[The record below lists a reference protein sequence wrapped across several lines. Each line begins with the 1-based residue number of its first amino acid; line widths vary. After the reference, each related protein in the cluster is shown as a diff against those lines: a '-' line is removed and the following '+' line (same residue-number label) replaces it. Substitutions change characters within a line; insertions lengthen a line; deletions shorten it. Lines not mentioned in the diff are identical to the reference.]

1 MNQESYRSGVVAII
15 GPPNAGKSTLLNHLL
30 GQKIAIV
37 SNKPQTT
44 RNRILGI
51 VTGDNYQMIVLDTP
65 GLHKAKDLMN
75 KEMMKVALESL
86 GEADLVLFID
96 DSAGL
101 SEKLL
106 KKREEE
112 YQQYFSNIKVPTLL
126 ALNKIDLIKPEQ
138 LLPLTKWYSDRHDF
152 DAVIPISALKGAG
165 TDTLVAEMVSRL
177 PEGPKYYPDDIP
189 TDASE
194 RFIVAEIIR
203 EKIFRLTREE
213 VPYSTAVVIDSFDES
228 NPSSV
233 VIHATIVVERSTQK
247 GIVIGHRGQMLATI
261 RKQATADIVHLLG
274 CKARLQLWVKIRKN
288 WTDNEHILRE
298 FGLS

>member
-152 DAVIPISALKGAG
+152 DAVIPISALKGRAQ
-165 TDTLVAEMVSRL
+165 
-177 PEGPKYYPDDIP
+177 IP
-189 TDASE
+189 WS
-194 RFIVAEIIR
+194 
-203 EKIFRLTREE
+203 
-213 VPYSTAVVIDSFDES
+213 
-228 NPSSV
+228 
-233 VIHATIVVERSTQK
+233 QK
-247 GIVIGHRGQMLATI
+247 
-261 RKQATADIVHLLG
+261 
-274 CKARLQLWVKIRKN
+274 W
-288 WTDNEHILRE
+288 
-298 FGLS
+298 